1 MVISSGDS
9 MAREG
14 AMLGV
19 PSVYC
24 GTRQMKANDL
34 LIQSGML
41 THLPGADALP
51 YINKR
56 IGSAFD
62 REKQTSSRN
71 QLLEQWDDM
80 TAFMKAQINRYKI

>member
-1 MVISSGDS
+1 

-24 GTRQMKANDL
+24 GTRMMKANDL
-34 LIQSGML
+34 LIQLGIL
-41 THLPGADALP
+41 KHLPADTALGF
-51 YINKR
+51 ITRVIAEN
-56 IGSAFD
+56 FD
-62 REKQTSSRN
+62 TEKQNSTRD

-80 TAFMKAQINRYKI
+80 IVFMKEQINRYKT